1 MEGTIFDV
9 KIFLCLF
16 LTAMTNRVN
25 EWTTAYYSVYFN
37 DFSLSC
43 KLHQPCIYTSILIS
57 TIFAYISLFNN
68 NLLYID
74 NSTSSVMYSALDLH
88 WVAKS
93 FIIHPP
99 TRDSIQ
105 LVFFLLPMENL
116 FIYCVDML
124 KKIWMNYY
132 FFYVQYPSWFIKF
145 ERQPCIHMCYISLI
159 LVSLPLSW

>member
-1 MEGTIFDV
+1 MLYNIFYFVYHKRNWIDIIQ
-9 KIFLCLF
+9 KNGRYNFWRENFLCLF

-25 EWTTAYYSVYFN
+25 EWATAYYSVYFN

-88 WVAKS
+88 WVTKS

-105 LVFFLLPMENL
+105 LVFFCSLWK
-116 FIYCVDML
+116 IYLYIVLICL
-124 KKIWMNYY
+124 KKYEWI
-132 FFYVQYPSWFIKF
+132 I
-145 ERQPCIHMCYISLI
+145 ISFMYNIQVDL
-159 LVSLPLSW
+159 